1 MKNIFL
7 QYFLVLLLLKTS
19 FSYFIKINIFI
30 YSFYK
35 IYQKEKRLPSKFYK
49 IVCDKDLNRNL
60 VVGIEEVILNQHFE
74 LKIGYLSQIVIGK
87 LFLKKF
93 HDAIAE
99 ATKALVPYFE
109 VLHVGFIK
117 RPCDANLIY

>member
-1 MKNIFL
+1 M
-7 QYFLVLLLLKTS
+7 
-19 FSYFIKINIFI
+19 
-30 YSFYK
+30 
-35 IYQKEKRLPSKFYK
+35 
-49 IVCDKDLNRNL
+49 

-117 RPCDANLIY
+117 RPCDANLVLFSCVLDARMKTLKKPIKKCFR